1 MRKRTEILLLLGLI
15 AFFVLIVV
23 LTHREGIDVTQAHAS
38 FAQRSS
44 YRTMP
49 EGYKAL
55 YLTLL
60 ELGYPA
66 RRQTQAFNMLPEEG
80 GLLIV
85 ADPFIRRPMALKEGE
100 ELLAWLRK
108 GNTALV
114 ALEYHAEFLYGL
126 LGTTDTDDPGVQRAQ
141 LETLDREWFR
151 EVSMPPIP
159 VRLPAPIR
167 IGSPTRYV
175 TAEPIVASFLAD
187 RAPKLD
193 TFAYRRFAE
202 RIPLT
207 GDQFAKIGGMTPLYR
222 DEEGI
227 AVAYSAVG
235 DGGIVWCASPW
246 SFSNAG
252 IASADNLKFVLA
264 LANLKPGAPVIF
276 DEYHQGYGANM
287 SMWHLLPK
295 VSRLGVLQLAAGLLL
310 LFITLAWRFGPA
322 QLPAEERFSRSRA
335 EYLTAMASLLERAR
349 ATHVVRERLSVHLRR
364 ELARRLGVPPHAA
377 PDRFLAANASHA
389 VVDQAQLERVL
400 RQLIHFE
407 GQKRPDA
414 EALLRLSG
422 EIQRMLHVKVGG

>member
-23 LTHREGIDVTQAHAS
+23 LTHREGIDVTQAHAAI
-38 FAQRSS
+38 AQRSS

-66 RRQTQAFNMLPEEG
+66 RRHTHAFNMLPEDG

-85 ADPFIRRPMALKEGE
+85 ADPFFRRPMALKEGE

-114 ALEYHAEFLYGL
+114 ALEYHAEFLYGI
-126 LGTTDTDDPGVQRAQ
+126 LGTTDTDDPREQRAQ
-141 LETLDREWFR
+141 LDALDREWFR
-151 EVSMPPIP
+151 AVSMPPMP
-159 VRLPAPIR
+159 VSLPAPVHL
-167 IGSPTRYV
+167 GNPMRYV
-175 TAEPIVASFLAD
+175 TAEPLVPSFLAE

-193 TFAYRRFAE
+193 TYAYRRFAE

-207 GDQFAKIGGMTPLYR
+207 GEQLAKIGGVVPLYR
-222 DEEGI
+222 DAEGV

-252 IASADNLKFVLA
+252 IASADNLNFVLA

-276 DEYHQGYGANM
+276 DEYHQGYGAQM
-287 SMWHLLPK
+287 TVWHLLPK
-295 VSRLGVLQLAAGLLL
+295 VSRLGVVQVTVGLLL

-364 ELARRLGVPPHAA
+364 ELSRRLGVPPHA
-377 PDRFLAANASHA
+377 PPERFLAANASHA
-389 VVDQAQLERVL
+389 VVDQALLERVL
-400 RQLIHFE
+400 RQLLHFE

-414 EALLRLSG
+414 DALLRLSG
-422 EIQRMLHVKVGG
+422 EMQRMLRTNVGG